1 MHKRSHPM
9 RTVFLCH
16 ASEDKTAA
24 ERIQLALAS
33 AGYKVFF
40 DEESLP
46 PGGDYHARIREAIR
60 ECDIF
65 IFLISTSSVAQ
76 GKFTLT
82 ELKFARDRWPSPVG
96 RVLPVNL
103 DNLSTTEIPAY
114 LTATTMLFVA
124 GNLASEVRAA
134 TEQMLLATTR
144 KVPFRTIIIGVVI
157 TTLALAVGVWR
168 LRSPRALPPT
178 GQRPLMG
185 PLEHGWGYDHNDL
198 NPLGWT
204 SVTTPEACSD
214 LCYMRSDCKAMTYVI
229 SNKSCWL
236 KYAVPARIQN
246 GDMISAV
253 KTRAK

>member
-1 MHKRSHPM
+1 M

-33 AGYKVFF
+33 AGYKIFF

-46 PGGDYHARIREAIR
+46 PGGDYDARIRQAIR
-60 ECDIF
+60 DCDIF
-65 IFLISTSSVAQ
+65 IFLISASSVAQ

-103 DNLSTTEIPAY
+103 HSLPTTEIPAY
-114 LTATTMLFVA
+114 LTATTMLSVA

-134 TEQMLLATTR
+134 TEKMLPAATR
-144 KVPFRTIIIGVVI
+144 KIPSRIIIIIIGAALA
-157 TTLALAVGVWR
+157 TLALTVGVWR
-168 LRSPRALPPT
+168 LLSPAPRPP
-178 GQRPLMG
+178 MG
-185 PLEHGWGYDHNDL
+185 PLERGWGYDHNDL
-198 NPLGWT
+198 NAAGWL
-204 SVTTPEACSD
+204 SIDSPEACSD
-214 LCYMRSDCKAMTYVI
+214 LCYMQSDCKAMTYVV

-236 KYAVPARIQN
+236 KFAVPPRTRN

-253 KTRAK
+253 KKGAR

>member
-1 MHKRSHPM
+1 M

-114 LTATTMLFVA
+114 L
-124 GNLASEVRAA
+124 
-134 TEQMLLATTR
+134 
-144 KVPFRTIIIGVVI
+144 
-157 TTLALAVGVWR
+157 
-168 LRSPRALPPT
+168 RSPRPLPPT